1 MRRSGDRTF
10 LRRSGDRTFMRRS
23 GDRTDETPQDDQGE
37 AAMKKPRLPRE
48 GPMPCD
54 PSAAR
59 AGSKEGTRFGGR
71 VQSARRC
78 PRPPWKN
85 SEGPEP
91 RRTVS
96 RAVSLS
102 CAGPR
107 TARSCAD
114 PRGSHDHALIRR
126 SHGFFMRR
134 PGGRTFMRR
143 LGGRTFMRRSRD
155 RTFMRRSGDR
165 TFMGAYIRSFI
176 RSLGKVRAKIR
187 APAQEVVGL
196 RRERAP
202 PAPCRR
208 RRRRSLPAS
217 VPPGAP
223 LAGAAARLPG
233 RRRRL

>member
-1 MRRSGDRTF
+1 MWPLS
-10 LRRSGDRTFMRRS
+10 SPS
-23 GDRTDETPQDDQGE
+23 
-37 AAMKKPRLPRE
+37 RLQ
-48 GPMPCD
+48 
-54 PSAAR
+54 
-59 AGSKEGTRFGGR
+59 EGTYFGGR

-78 PRPPWKN
+78 PRPPSKN

-143 LGGRTFMRRSRD
+143 PGG

-223 LAGAAARLPG
+223 LAGAAACLPG

>member
-1 MRRSGDRTF
+1 MNDPG
-10 LRRSGDRTFMRRS
+10 
-23 GDRTDETPQDDQGE
+23 
-37 AAMKKPRLPRE
+37 LPRE
-48 GPMPCD
+48 RHMSCAPQQPEPGPKKVP
-54 PSAAR
+54 
-59 AGSKEGTRFGGR
+59 THFGGW

-78 PRPPWKN
+78 PRLPWKN

-126 SHGFFMRR
+126 SHGFSMPAVPVRR

-223 LAGAAARLPG
+223 LAEAAARLPG